1 MANIH
6 KSKVEYDLLSKL
18 SLCFCPFKT
27 EEPYPL
33 INGGMDINYNIS
45 SASDGYYDT

>member
-6 KSKVEYDLLSKL
+6 KSKIEYDLLSKL
-18 SLCFCPFKT
+18 SLCFCPYKV

-33 INGGMDINYNIS
+33 VNDGINESYEIS
-45 SASDGYYDT
+45 ANLNGYYDT